1 MLVSWSSDPKPSGV
15 IAMSGRAAPC
25 KGGLCVR
32 SLFISAALA
41 TMMVTTSQATSLQ
54 ESFWFGESE
63 ANASFEDPDWA
74 VSEAH
79 QIDLFES
86 RDVSQEQTIGAQ
98 LRLPSPLH
106 FSRSFD
112 DNGWRIDGVGFRPTP
127 EVEIRAT
134 GKINSVTDQM
144 QGDLSLRFQF

>member
-1 MLVSWSSDPKPSGV
+1 
-15 IAMSGRAAPC
+15 MSGRVAPC
-25 KGGLCVR
+25 RGGLR
-32 SLFISAALA
+32 ARNLFISAALA
-41 TMMVTTSQATSLQ
+41 TMMVTASQASSLQ
-54 ESFWFGESE
+54 ETFWFGEAESD
-63 ANASFEDPDWA
+63 ASFEDPDWA
-74 VSEAH
+74 QSEAH

-86 RDVSQEQTIGAQ
+86 SDVSQEQTIGAQ

-134 GKINSVTDQM
+134 GKINSITDQM
-144 QGDLSLRFQF
+144 QGALSLRFQF